1 MAFEITNKEWNNLSN
16 KQRLALAII
25 FSDYE
30 ISCYSRSGLSV
41 SNGILSGFKYH
52 ISYHSKNNY
61 LYALSHPTPF
71 GYSSRVT
78 QISFKDFEDK
88 VISDILS
95 SNGNTE
101 FNIDIFIRFIQFP
114 DNSVAAIWL
123 SRPLMTALLKAYD
136 RGYLGSDGA
145 NIVNITN
152 NFSVLFHNRYY
163 ISPNVAT
170 SKVIYSSKDKVS
182 IIADKLV
189 FQKLCQQYNNLTFR
203 NCLFPDKDEVVFINP
218 NIQKMCGI
226 GNLISIKTLCGICN
240 VDYAQLKEDIKTFA
254 KNRTN
259 LMSIGLGGASSAIL
273 HYIDRIAD
281 EFHVDKPINELI
293 VYEDDILDI
302 TNLPR
307 IMLDYMESREKEGVN
322 DEPISN
328 ISKLRLLDG
337 YKAARA
343 IVPQPYKYK
352 PGLNPSNYI
361 IFGALDV
368 ETRVKMVSR
377 YYATF
382 HNDYSA
388 YLYYSPKYDEQDGL
402 LVQETYGKVDITN
415 FFLNMFKL
423 TAEFISD
430 IVHKHYYIDNEKE
443 LIGGYNVT
451 LPTFNSKVSKNSKS
465 IVIL

>member
-1 MAFEITNKEWNNLSN
+1 MAFQITNREWDNLSN
-16 KQRLALAII
+16 KQRLALSII

-30 ISCYSRSGLSV
+30 VSCYSRSGLSV

-52 ISYHSKNNY
+52 ISYHSKNSY

-71 GYSSRVT
+71 GYSHRIT
-78 QISFKDFEDK
+78 QIHFKDFEDR
-88 VISDILS
+88 ILPDS
-95 SNGNTE
+95 LEDTNDTR
-101 FNIDIFIRFIQFP
+101 FNIDVFIRFITFP
-114 DNSVAAIWL
+114 DNSVAVIWL
-123 SRPLMTALLKAYD
+123 SRQLMTAILDAYN
-136 RGYLGSDGA
+136 GNYLG
-145 NIVNITN
+145 VNKVNLTH
-152 NFSVLFHNRYY
+152 NFATLFHNRYY

-170 SKVIYSSKDKVS
+170 SKVIYSSKDRVS

-189 FQKLCQQYNNLTFR
+189 FQKLSQQCNNVTFR
-203 NCLFPDKDEVVFINP
+203 NCLFPDKDEIVFINP

-226 GNLISIKTLCGICN
+226 GNLISIRTLCGICN
-240 VDYAQLKEDIKTFA
+240 VDYAKLKEDIKTFA
-254 KNRTN
+254 KNKTN

-322 DEPISN
+322 DESISN
-328 ISKLRLLDG
+328 ISKLKLLDG

-343 IVPQPYKYK
+343 IVPQPKKYK
-352 PGLNPSNYI
+352 PGSDPSNYI

-368 ETRVKMVSR
+368 ETRVKMTSK

-388 YLYYSPKYDEQDGL
+388 YLYYTPKYDEQDGL

-423 TAEFISD
+423 TTEFISD
-430 IVHKHYYIDNEKE
+430 IVHKHYYRDNEEE
-443 LIGGYNVT
+443 LIGEYNVT
-451 LPTFNSKVSKNSKS
+451 LPTFNSKVSKSSKS

>member
-1 MAFEITNKEWNNLSN
+1 MAFQITNKEWNNLSN
-16 KQRLALAII
+16 KQRLALAMI

-30 ISCYSRSGLSV
+30 MACYSRSGLNI

-52 ISYHSKNNY
+52 NSYSSKNY
-61 LYALSHPTPF
+61 YMYALSNPVPF
-71 GYSSRVT
+71 GYNSRVI
-78 QISFKDFEDK
+78 QIHFKDFEDR
-88 VISDILS
+88 IIPDSPADSDS
-95 SNGNTE
+95 TNFT
-101 FNIDIFIRFIQFP
+101 IDIFMRYITFP
-114 DNSVAAIWL
+114 DNSVGVIQI
-123 SRPLMTALLKAYD
+123 SRYLMVALLEAYTGNYIARNKVD
-136 RGYLGSDGA
+136 LA
-145 NIVNITN
+145 H
-152 NFSVLFHNRYY
+152 NFAVLFHNRYY
-163 ISPNVAT
+163 ITPNVAT
-170 SKVIYSSKDKVS
+170 SKVIYSTKDRVS

-189 FQKLCQQYNNLTFR
+189 FQKLCQQYNNISFR
-203 NCLFPDKDEVVFINP
+203 NCLFPDKDEIVFINP

-240 VDYAQLKEDIKTFA
+240 VDYSQLKEDIKTFA
-254 KNRTN
+254 KSKTN

-307 IMLDYMESREKEGVN
+307 IMLDYMESREKEGCG
-322 DEPISN
+322 DDSLSN
-328 ISKLRLLDG
+328 VSKLKLLDG

-343 IVPQPYKYK
+343 IVPQPMKFK
-352 PGLNPSNYI
+352 PGRVPSNYI
-361 IFGALDV
+361 MFGALDV
-368 ETRVKMVSR
+368 ETRVKMVGN

-388 YLYYSPKYDEQDGL
+388 YLYYTPKYDEQDGL

-423 TAEFISD
+423 TTEFISD
-430 IVHKHYYIDNEKE
+430 IVHKYYYRNGEEE
-443 LIGGYNVT
+443 LIGEYNVT
-451 LPTFNSKVSKNSKS
+451 LPTFNSKVSKSSKS

>member
-1 MAFEITNKEWNNLSN
+1 MAFQISNVEWNNLSN
-16 KQRLALAII
+16 KQRLALAMI

-30 ISCYSRSGLSV
+30 LACYSRSGLNI
-41 SNGILSGFKYH
+41 SNGKLSGFEFYTN
-52 ISYHSKNNY
+52 YHSKANY
-61 LYALSHPTPF
+61 IYSLSHPSPY
-71 GYSSRVT
+71 GYNTRV
-78 QISFKDFEDK
+78 IKIHFKDFEER
-88 VISDILS
+88 VIPDDL
-95 SNGNTE
+95 NAAGRGE
-101 FNIDIFIRFIQFP
+101 FNIDTYFRYITFP
-114 DNSVAAIWL
+114 DNSVGVITI
-123 SRPLMTALLKAYD
+123 SDKLMAALLETYK
-136 RGYLGSDGA
+136 GNYLGINKVDL
-145 NIVNITN
+145 TQ
-152 NFSVLFHNRYY
+152 NFATLFHNRYY
-163 ISPNVAT
+163 ISPNIAT

-189 FQKLCQQYNNLTFR
+189 FQKLAQQYNNITFR
-203 NCLFPDKDEVVFINP
+203 NCLFPDKDEIVFINP
-218 NIQKMCGI
+218 NIQKMCKL

-254 KNRTN
+254 KNKTN

-281 EFHVDKPINELI
+281 EFNVDKPINELI

-307 IMLDYMESREKEGVN
+307 IMLDYMESREKEGCG
-322 DEPISN
+322 DETLSN
-328 ISKLRLLDG
+328 VSKLRLLDG

-343 IVPQPYKYK
+343 IVPQPMKYK
-352 PGLNPSNYI
+352 PGLDPSNYI

-368 ETRVKMVSR
+368 ETRVKMVSK

-382 HNDYSA
+382 HTDNSA
-388 YLYYSPKYDEQDGL
+388 YLYYTPKYDEQDGL

-423 TAEFISD
+423 TTEFISD
-430 IVHKHYYIDNEKE
+430 IVHKHYYRDNEEE
-443 LIGGYNVT
+443 LIGEYNVT
-451 LPTFNSKVSKNSKS
+451 LPTFKSKVAKSSKS